1 MQPLDPND
9 EDNKHIS
16 MDLLRRNMSQ
26 IEVAKSLTCIMGGI
40 VAGVLGCTGLQGL
53 FVYIIVSLAVAG
65 ALALK
70 MGGHVKA
77 YTNTSFVGFL
87 TGDLQKSSLSFVLFW
102 TLSYALVYIY

>member
-1 MQPLDPND
+1 MDPND
-9 EDNKHIS
+9 EDNKYTS

-26 IEVAKSLTCIMGGI
+26 IEVAKSLTCIMGG
-40 VAGVLGCTGLQGL
+40 VAAGVLGCTGIQGL
-53 FVYIIVSLAVAG
+53 FVYILVSLAVGG

-70 MGGHVKA
+70 MGGQVKA
-77 YTNTSFVGFL
+77 YMNTSFIGFL